1 MADRIAPLFLAL
13 EVPDFPAQA
22 MAAWDPSLRDRAFVV
37 VDQDPENHKT
47 RVIACS
53 PPARDL
59 GIQAGLPYAQVRRR
73 WRGVPALFRKPAW
86 EAALREELEAC
97 CRGHT
102 PAYEVRED
110 GGALLDLAGTPS
122 LREAVLRGAPSV
134 DAPGGAPWVDAP
146 GGAPEAGSAEA
157 AGKVLAFPGLAI
169 PPGCRPALLLA
180 RRLQHEIRARTGL
193 AEAAYGIAATRL
205 MARVMAR
212 QARHDRQDSQ
222 ARSMGIRICPPGREA
237 ELLAP
242 LEPSVLPGLSPQC
255 RERIRRYA
263 LASIRQIQALGR
275 SALSARFGA
284 EGDKLHTLASGLDLA
299 PAAAPPPG
307 IRVETVLEEDL
318 NDDDA
323 LFRKVRLTADK
334 LAFRLRQEGA
344 TAARIVVSIR
354 YSDHKSAR
362 KTLKVVPATDVYKE
376 IADLALAGFR
386 ALHVRRVALKAIA
399 LTVSQPGVDKG
410 QVDLFEESRDKK
422 ARALGDA
429 LTRIRGRSG
438 FAVIGAAGS

>member
-1 MADRIAPLFLAL
+1 
-13 EVPDFPAQA
+13 
-22 MAAWDPSLRDRAFVV
+22 
-37 VDQDPENHKT
+37 
-47 RVIACS
+47 
-53 PPARDL
+53 
-59 GIQAGLPYAQVRRR
+59 
-73 WRGVPALFRKPAW
+73 
-86 EAALREELEAC
+86 
-97 CRGHT
+97 
-102 PAYEVRED
+102 
-110 GGALLDLAGTPS
+110 
-122 LREAVLRGAPSV
+122 
-134 DAPGGAPWVDAP
+134 
-146 GGAPEAGSAEA
+146 
-157 AGKVLAFPGLAI
+157 
-169 PPGCRPALLLA
+169 LA

-212 QARHDRQDSQ
+212 QARHDRQDRQ
-222 ARSMGIRICPPGREA
+222 VRSMGIRICPPGREA

-275 SALSARFGA
+275 AALFARFGA

-307 IRVETVLEEDL
+307 IRVETVLAEDL

-344 TAARIVVSIR
+344 TAAKIVVSIR
-354 YSDHKSAR
+354 YSDHKSVR
-362 KTLKVVPATDVYKE
+362 KTLKAVPATDAYKE
-376 IADLALAGFR
+376 LAELALAGFR
-386 ALHVRRVALKAIA
+386 DLHVRRVALKAIA
-399 LTVSQPGVDKG
+399 LTVSQPGIDKG
-410 QVDLFEESRDKK
+410 QVDLFEELRDRK